1 MPHSSLPLPHPIL
14 SLPSSFSPSTPPSLC
29 SMPYISSESASH
41 PPPLHCHILYTS
53 SPASSNFSISSSPPP
68 ALLYLLSFVSILLSF
83 FLLTPTDLVS
93 DSPLPRSFNMHSFG
107 CSSNSSSRILVT
119 SLHTQFFSMYFTSAF
134 DTLFNLTSP
143 YPKSA
148 RRHYTSFDVVAD

>member
-29 SMPYISSESASH
+29 ASH

-53 SPASSNFSISSSPPP
+53 SPASSNFSISSSQPA

-93 DSPLPRSFNMHSFG
+93 DSPLPRFFNMHSFG

-148 RRHYTSFDVVAD
+148 RCHYTYMLPLMW